1 MDTTRIAAT
10 PFTDAER
17 DWSTP
22 RTLREAT
29 QEFEGLFIAHMMQT
43 MRRSVPGSK
52 LLGSGSGQTIFREML
67 DQELARQIAHSGGF
81 GIGEMLYQERV
92 LELRQQLDQGTFDTS
107 ADALAE
113 KLLKGNVD
121 G

>member
-1 MDTTRIAAT
+1 MDTTRIATT

-67 DQELARQIAHSGGF
+67 DQELSRQIAHSGGF
-81 GIGEMLYQERV
+81 VIGEMLYQELAAPNTTGRDQRPAV
-92 LELRQQLDQGTFDTS
+92 SSPIGPIDLR
-107 ADALAE
+107 ADR
-113 KLLKGNVD
+113 
-121 G
+121 